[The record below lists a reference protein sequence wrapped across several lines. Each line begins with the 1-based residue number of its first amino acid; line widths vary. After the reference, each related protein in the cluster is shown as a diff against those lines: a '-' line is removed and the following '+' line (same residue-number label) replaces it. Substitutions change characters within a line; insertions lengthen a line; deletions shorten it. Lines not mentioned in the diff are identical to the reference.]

1 MHERLAGRAEARGC
15 ITLPM
20 ARFINQQVLA
30 VSSIC
35 LARQVVC
42 GDNQARPTVIDSRSI
57 LAGVQ
62 GFESLSPHKFSFIDN
77 DLIVA

>member
-1 MHERLAGRAEARGC
+1 MHERLAGRVEAHGR

-30 VSSIC
+30 VSSIG
-35 LARQVVC
+35 LPRQIVS
-42 GDNQARPTVIDSRSI
+42 GDNQAKPTVIDSRSI

-62 GFESLSPHKFSFIDN
+62 GFESLPPHSIFIYN
-77 DLIVA
+77 